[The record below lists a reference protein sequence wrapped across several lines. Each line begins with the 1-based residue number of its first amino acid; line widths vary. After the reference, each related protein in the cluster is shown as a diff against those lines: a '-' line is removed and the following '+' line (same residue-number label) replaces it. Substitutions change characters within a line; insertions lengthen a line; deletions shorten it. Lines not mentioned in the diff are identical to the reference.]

1 MRDGDAAVV
10 GNQVTGRTLAPL
22 VAELRARGDATSV
35 AAADAICEF
44 VVRQEEDAR
53 WQVRAGQAHER
64 AQRIGEVS
72 DERLAVLRQVW
83 EAWWD
88 EEPRGNAKRKPRMTA
103 LPDSPWYRAIAA
115 VGDAVEPGWRATQ
128 VYDAQHDETEGDAL

>member
-1 MRDGDAAVV
+1 MSGHS
-10 GNQVTGRTLAPL
+10 LAPL
-22 VAELRARGDATSV
+22 VKKLRERTGDALAQE
-35 AAADAICEF
+35 AAEAICGLI
-44 VVRQEEDAR
+44 VRAEEDAR

-72 DERLAVLRQVW
+72 DERLAVLKQIW

-88 EEPRGNAKRKPRMTA
+88 DEPRGKAKRKPRMTA

-115 VGDAVEPGWRATQ
+115 VGDEVEPGWRETQ
-128 VYDAQHDETEGDAL
+128 VFSAEESA